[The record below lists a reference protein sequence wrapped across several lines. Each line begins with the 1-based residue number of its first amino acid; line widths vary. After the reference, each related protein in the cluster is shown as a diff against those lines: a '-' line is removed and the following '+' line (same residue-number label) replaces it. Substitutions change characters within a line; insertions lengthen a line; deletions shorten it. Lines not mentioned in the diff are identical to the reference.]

1 MAKKKE
7 EVKVKVIKKDVRQK
21 IIVAQSRHPM
31 FGKEIPYHVIYK
43 EIVPSKETAEA
54 RIKELKEEYK
64 DLDAVCVNYFS
75 L

>member
-7 EVKVKVIKKDVRQK
+7 ETKVKVVKKDVRQK
-21 IIVAQSRHPM
+21 IIVAQNRHPM

-43 EIVPSKETAEA
+43 EIVPSKTAAEA
-54 RIKELKEEYK
+54 RVKELREEYK
-64 DLDAVCVNYFS
+64 EIEALCVDYFS

>member
-7 EVKVKVIKKDVRQK
+7 EVKVKKIKKDIRQK

-31 FGKEIPYHVIYK
+31 FGNEIPYHVLYR
-43 EIVPSKETAEA
+43 EIVPSREAAEA
-54 RIKELKEEYK
+54 RTKELKEEYK
-64 DLDAVCVNYFS
+64 DIEAVHVNYFS